1 MEAIFSP
8 TNQFAQATGAIIDT
22 NTAFYTNSV
31 NALFDAGMD
40 AAQHQA
46 DAMRTYLASA
56 TVAMRQWLG
65 AGAGAFDW
73 ADPVARYLSHGRSPQ
88 SPPIGMALAY
98 IFSPQLA
105 VDSGAATR

>member
-8 TNQFAQATGAIIDT
+8 SNQFAQATGAIIDKH
-22 NTAFYTNSV
+22 TAFYTNSV

-56 TVAMRQWLG
+56 TVAMRHWLG
-65 AGAGAFDW
+65 ASAFDW
-73 ADPVARYLSHGRSPQ
+73 ASPVAHYPAQGGIPQGPATGMVPAYVSSPE
-88 SPPIGMALAY
+88 
-98 IFSPQLA
+98 LA
-105 VDSGAATR
+105 VDSGDLKPT